1 MDQLPEETVE
11 KLLLEKQSKKIAAT
25 ALELKKLLKSLE
37 KPKRPLSS
45 YFLFAE
51 EQRTKIPSGT
61 PATEVARR
69 LSQEWSSLPAAKK
82 LAFEEKNKTLLAEY
96 QRAIKRW
103 EARMEKAGKMEQVNI
118 LRERLS
124 SLKNPASKDPLD
136 NKPKR
141 SPSAFLL
148 FQGECLKVPA
158 IASLPGGER
167 RKEVSARWQ
176 KLSEGKRLPYEQ
188 RYLALQKNLK
198 LKCQLSK
205 FFQGC

>member
-1 MDQLPEETVE
+1 MEQLPEETVE

-69 LSQEWSSLPAAKK
+69 LAQEWSSLPAAKK

-96 QRAIKRW
+96 QRSMKR
-103 EARMEKAGKMEQVNI
+103 
-118 LRERLS
+118 
-124 SLKNPASKDPLD
+124 
-136 NKPKR
+136 
-141 SPSAFLL
+141 
-148 FQGECLKVPA
+148 
-158 IASLPGGER
+158 
-167 RKEVSARWQ
+167 
-176 KLSEGKRLPYEQ
+176 
-188 RYLALQKNLK
+188 
-198 LKCQLSK
+198 CQT
-205 FFQGC
+205 